1 MARYFSDE
9 AALKRQEEKRKALAT
24 GGNLAGVGTAIRHA
38 AGAIAALPGEAYRG
52 AVKGYKDSGF
62 TEGVTSFMAPTGR
75 EAATPQATVAA
86 PVKKPQAANQSAA
99 GGFSATIQ
107 GKGDEPGIRYT
118 ADAQGNRAYTMGT
131 PGQVN
136 YGVMKVAGRQPDAMQ
151 QVAGGL
157 PQQQVGAGRGY
168 SFEGSQ
174 ADADKFF
181 APVSGASANNL
192 KGPLAGGSHAS
203 FMAQR
208 AQEQAQA
215 NLPKPPNFSG
225 MTAPQRRIAQREY
238 ENRLALA
245 KTGEDMA
252 GSQRRDATDAAYR
265 MGLLGIDAQNA
276 ATGEREAMAAQQR
289 IAGELGINALN
300 MQGRQ
305 AELGFNRQVMD
316 VRRTLAR
323 TQPGTPAYEQA
334 MRSLQ
339 ALTGEGQQKPDIRM
353 IEEPIPGDTLGNTRQ
368 VPIITNPDGS
378 YTRMPERGGMQPAPK
393 DTTNLQPGQQF
404 KAADGSNV
412 IWDGKGW
419 KRA

>member
-24 GGNLAGVGTAIRHA
+24 GGDLAGVGTAIRHA

-52 AVKGYKDSGF
+52 VVRGYKDSGF

-136 YGVMKVAGRQPDAMQ
+136 YGVMKVAGRQPDASQ

-157 PQQQVGAGRGY
+157 PQQQAGAGRGY

-174 ADADKFF
+174 EDANRFF

-238 ENRLALA
+238 DNALGLAEFREN
-245 KTGEDMA
+245 TGA
-252 GSQRRDATDAAYR
+252 SRRRDAADAAYR
-265 MGLLGIDAQNA
+265 MGTLGIDARRA
-276 ATGEREAMAAQQR
+276 ATGEYEADIDRQR
-289 IAGELGINALN
+289 LAGELGMNALN
-300 MQGRQ
+300 AQEKQ
-305 AELGFNRQVMD
+305 AALGFSKEIINA
-316 VRRTLAR
+316 RRDLSNA
-323 TQPGTPAYEQA
+323 QPGTPEYEQA
-334 MRSLQ
+334 LRRVQ
-339 ALTGEGQQKPDIRM
+339 GLTGEDTKEKPNIMLMEDVDPLTG
-353 IEEPIPGDTLGNTRQ
+353 EKTKYPIQTYNDQTYARLQ
-368 VPIITNPDGS
+368 
-378 YTRMPERGGMQPAPK
+378 ERGMIPLIMANINADP
-393 DTTNLQPGQQF
+393 DR
-404 KAADGSNV
+404 KAKFDKMSPEERQAFIKKLG
-412 IWDGKGW
+412 
-419 KRA
+419 A